1 MIVLD
6 VALSFAV
13 VAMAVPVVVLAFE
26 AVAALM
32 PASAIRDEADRGS
45 VCVLVPAHDESAVI
59 GQTLAVL
66 APQLGQGDRL
76 LVVADNCAD
85 DTAAIA
91 RAAGAEVIER
101 ADALRRGKGYALDFG
116 VRHLAGDPP
125 EVVVVV
131 DADCKVSEDAL
142 HRLARAA
149 TATGRPAQALYLMY
163 ASDGSGIK
171 ARVGEFA
178 WRVKNHVR
186 PLGLANLG
194 LPCQLMG
201 TGMAFPWAL
210 LRDAKLAS
218 GEIVEDMKLGLD
230 LARAGYPPLFCP
242 EALVTSEFPADE
254 GARGTQ
260 RTRWEHGHLG
270 LIVTEAPSLFWQ
282 ALRRGDAKLVALALD
297 LAVPPLALLA
307 LTVGAVTVLAG
318 LAGALG
324 WASMAPFWVA
334 LGAFGLLV
342 AAVLVVW
349 AGWGRRILSPSE
361 LMVLPLYALA
371 KVPLYVLFWVR
382 RQTEWVRTRRG

>member
-1 MIVLD
+1 
-6 VALSFAV
+6 
-13 VAMAVPVVVLAFE
+13 
-26 AVAALM
+26 
-32 PASAIRDEADRGS
+32 
-45 VCVLVPAHDESAVI
+45 
-59 GQTLAVL
+59 
-66 APQLGQGDRL
+66 
-76 LVVADNCAD
+76 
-85 DTAAIA
+85 
-91 RAAGAEVIER
+91 
-101 ADALRRGKGYALDFG
+101 
-116 VRHLAGDPP
+116 
-125 EVVVVV
+125 
-131 DADCKVSEDAL
+131 
-142 HRLARAA
+142 
-149 TATGRPAQALYLMY
+149 
-163 ASDGSGIK
+163 
-171 ARVGEFA
+171 
-178 WRVKNHVR
+178 
-186 PLGLANLG
+186 
-194 LPCQLMG
+194 
-201 TGMAFPWAL
+201 